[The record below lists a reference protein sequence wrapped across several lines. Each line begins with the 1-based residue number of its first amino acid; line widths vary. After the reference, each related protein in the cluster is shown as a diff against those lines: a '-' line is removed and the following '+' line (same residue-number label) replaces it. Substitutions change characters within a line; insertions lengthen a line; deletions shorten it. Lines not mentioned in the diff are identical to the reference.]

1 MDYLKKYLNEED
13 YQELLTQLDEDYQ
26 ILFITSEQNV
36 EKVIEYFRNQEFN
49 IKDLLFYKP
58 NLFFEEIDFLKEKL
72 EQYQKL
78 IPLLREE
85 TSNFDLIGL

>member
-1 MDYLKKYLNEED
+1 MDYFKKYLNEED

-36 EKVIEYFRNQEFN
+36 EKVIEYFQNQEFN

-58 NLFFEEIDFLKEKL
+58 TLFFEEIDFLKEKL